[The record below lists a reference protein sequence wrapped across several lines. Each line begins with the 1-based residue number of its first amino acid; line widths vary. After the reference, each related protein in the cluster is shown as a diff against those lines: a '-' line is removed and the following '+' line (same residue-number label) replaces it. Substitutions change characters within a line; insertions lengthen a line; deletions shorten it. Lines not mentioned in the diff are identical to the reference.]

1 MLVHPRD
8 DPLSGRATPVHQR
21 DDPLR
26 DSGYTAV
33 HHADNPLR
41 DIEELQ
47 GIAGSLIRVDAG
59 QWKILEV
66 IGRLVRN

>member
-1 MLVHPRD
+1 MIPCRDSQILLRPRD
-8 DPLSGRATPVHQR
+8 DPLSGRATP
-21 DDPLR
+21 
-26 DSGYTAV
+26 V

-59 QWKILEV
+59 QGKVLEV